1 MLGQENVEKI
11 KDNCGSLIAIKIND
25 FAILKNS
32 EFITDDDSFLQVG
45 AFKYNQPHKVKKH
58 KHNEILRKV
67 DRTQEFIFIL
77 SGAMEAN
84 LFDDEDNFLTTLLL
98 KPGSGLLIL
107 KGWHD
112 FKIVDNCNFF
122 EVKVGPYLGLDD
134 KTIKD

>member
-11 KDNCGSLIAIKIND
+11 KDNRGSLIAIKIND
-25 FAILKNS
+25 FTILENS
-32 EFITDDDSFLQVG
+32 EFITNDEGFLQVG
-45 AFKYNQPHKVKKH
+45 AFKYKQPHKIKKH

-67 DRTQEFIFIL
+67 NRAQELIFIL
-77 SGAMEAN
+77 SGEMEAN
-84 LFDDEDNFLTTLLL
+84 LFDDDDNFLTTLLL

-112 FKIVDNCNFF
+112 FEIVENCNFF

-134 KTIKD
+134 KTVKD